1 MGTLSPDRNV
11 VTLVLERPHS
21 DGDAY
26 REDDS
31 ADNGA
36 VVVARR
42 LIALAA
48 LASLAAGVI
57 HSGAIAG
64 HATHRQAV
72 WAFLAVAVVQL
83 AWGAYA
89 LARPR
94 RWLAAVG
101 VAIGVVVFA
110 GWVLAKTRGLAF
122 IDGLDVKE
130 PVRAADALAAG
141 LALVTIVTGLLALVV
156 RRRAVPRAMTV
167 IAAVAMAAMV
177 VPGTA
182 GAVNHPHAGGTV
194 STVAAEPAS
203 AVPPR
208 PFDPALPID
217 LSGVPGVSPEQQA
230 RAENLLAS
238 TVMFLP
244 KWSDPDFDTANGFVS
259 IHDGGTGTE
268 HYVNPAFMADDT
280 ILDPNKP
287 ESLVFDT
294 RVTPKKLVAVMYML
308 RPGSTLADAP
318 DLGGPLTQWHI
329 HNNLCFTAQGRVAGL
344 TQGDGSCAP
353 NLFKGPETPMI
364 HVWIEPHPCGPFA
377 ALEGVGGGQIADGQP
392 VACDHLHEG

>member
-1 MGTLSPDRNV
+1 MTV
-11 VTLVLERPHS
+11 VLERTPA
-21 DGDAY
+21 DADAN
-26 REDDS
+26 RLDEQ
-31 ADNGA
+31 ADAGA
-36 VVVARR
+36 VVPARR
-42 LIALAA
+42 LIVLAA

-64 HATHRQAV
+64 HAPHRQAV
-72 WAFLAVAVVQL
+72 WAFLGVAVVQL

-94 RWLAAVG
+94 RWLAGVG

-110 GWVLAKTRGLAF
+110 GWVLAKTRGLTF

-130 PVRAADALAAG
+130 PVRGADAIAAG
-141 LALVTIVTGLLALVV
+141 LAFVTVVSGLLALVV
-156 RRRAVPRAMTV
+156 RRRAAPRAMIFV
-167 IAAVAMAAMV
+167 AAAAMVAMV

-182 GAVNHPHAGGTV
+182 GAVNHPHAGTV

-217 LSGVPGVSPEQQA
+217 LSGVPGVTPEQQA

-238 TVMFLP
+238 TVMLLP
-244 KWSDPDFDTANGFVS
+244 KWSDPAFDTANGFVS
-259 IHDGGTGTE
+259 IHDGGSGTE

-294 RVTPKKLVAVMYML
+294 RVSPKRLVAAMYMMT
-308 RPGSTLADAP
+308 PGATLADVP
-318 DLGGPLTQWHI
+318 DLGGALTQWHI
-329 HNNLCFTAQGRVAGL
+329 HNNLCFTAEGRVAGL
-344 TQGDGSCAP
+344 TQGDGSCAA

-377 ALEGVGGGQIADGQP
+377 ALEGVGGGQVADGQP
-392 VACDHLHEG
+392 VACDHLHGS

>member
-1 MGTLSPDRNV
+1 M
-11 VTLVLERPHS
+11 TLVLDRPHY
-21 DGDAY
+21 DADPW
-26 REDDS
+26 RERDVPEK
-31 ADNGA
+31 AGA
-36 VVVARR
+36 PPASRW
-42 LIALAA
+42 LTLAA

-72 WAFLAVAVVQL
+72 WAFLGVAVVQL

-101 VAIGVVVFA
+101 VAIGVVVLA
-110 GWVLAKTRGLAF
+110 GWILAKIRGLAF

-130 PVRAADALAAG
+130 PVRVADASAAG
-141 LALVTIVTGLLALVV
+141 LALVTIVTGLAALVV
-156 RRRAVPRAMTV
+156 RRRVLPRAMTV
-167 IAAVAMAAMV
+167 LAAVAMAAVV

-182 GAVNHPHAGGTV
+182 GAVNHPHPGARV
-194 STVAAEPAS
+194 STSAAEPVS

-217 LSGVPGVSPEQQA
+217 LSGVPGVSPQQQA

-238 TVMFLP
+238 SVMFLP
-244 KWSDPDFDTANGFVS
+244 QWSDPAFDTANGFVS
-259 IHDGGTGTE
+259 IGDGGTGVE
-268 HYVNPAFMADDT
+268 HYVNPAFMADHT

-287 ESLVFDT
+287 EALVFNT
-294 RVTPKKLVAVMYML
+294 RVTPKRLEAAMYML
-308 RPGSTLADAP
+308 TPGSTLADAP
-318 DLGGPLTQWHI
+318 DIGGPLTQWHI
-329 HNNLCFTAQGRVAGL
+329 HNNLCFNAQGRVAGL
-344 TQGDGSCAP
+344 TQGDGSCAG

-364 HVWIEPHPCGPFA
+364 HVWIVPHPCGPFA
-377 ALEGVGGGQIADGQP
+377 ALEGVGGGQIAEGQT